1 MLLLPNAKQDTN
13 AVQLYINLGQQY
25 VADKPEEAKLYYS
38 KAGGLSRR
46 INFPRGIIQDI
57 NNYTYLLNM
66 QGLYDSSLML
76 NLEGVKIAKRTKDS
90 LNLAKTLFNTGT
102 SYRCIEEYENA
113 VKYYEE
119 GKKNFQK
126 FGNKQIEAQ
135 KKMPK

>member
-1 MLLLPNAKQDTN
+1 MRQISLRKQNCITE
-13 AVQLYINLGQQY
+13 
-25 VADKPEEAKLYYS
+25 KPEILV
-38 KAGGLSRR
+38 AGLISRG
-46 INFPRGIIQDI
+46 GIIQYI

-119 GKKNFQK
+119 GKKISKNSAT
-126 FGNKQIEAQ
+126 NK
-135 KKMPK
+135 